1 MTLMR
6 HRYGYEA
13 DEPSDWT
20 GLDDTNPLDEPVIDY
35 SIWPPEP
42 PDPEEARDE
51 NLRRL
56 GKLTWRAIQLSA
68 VAAAGFAI
76 LFVRTAHTP
85 VATTQDVARPAGT
98 VAPPPSAT
106 PTPSPRHPRHKG
118 RGRDDNPAPSPAPD
132 VAAAPGTTAPGTT
145 APASPTL
152 APPTTPPAP
161 SPSPSPAQSTS
172 SGSHSGG

>member
-1 MTLMR
+1 MR

-13 DEPSDWT
+13 HEEPDWPEFSDT
-20 GLDDTNPLDEPVIDY
+20 DPADEPVIDY
-35 SIWPPEP
+35 TIWPPEP
-42 PDPEEARDE
+42 FEPEAARDE

-56 GKLTWRAIQLSA
+56 GKLTWRAVQLSA
-68 VAAAGFAI
+68 VAAAGFAV
-76 LFVRTAHTP
+76 LFVRTAPAP
-85 VATTQDVARPAGT
+85 VATSQDVARPAGT
-98 VAPPPSAT
+98 VAPPPS
-106 PTPSPRHPRHKG
+106 PTPSPRHPHHKG
-118 RGRDDNPAPSPAPD
+118 RAKGAQPAPTPAPD
-132 VAAAPGTTAPGTT
+132 AAVAPSSA

>member
-1 MTLMR
+1 MR

-13 DEPSDWT
+13 EEPDWPEFSDTEPSAD
-20 GLDDTNPLDEPVIDY
+20 PVIDY

-42 PDPEEARDE
+42 VEPEAARDE

-56 GKLTWRAIQLSA
+56 GKLTWRAVQVSA
-68 VAAAGFAI
+68 VAAAGFAV
-76 LFVRTAHTP
+76 LFVRTAPAP
-85 VATTQDVARPAGT
+85 VTTSQDVARPAGT
-98 VAPPPSAT
+98 VAPPA
-106 PTPSPRHPRHKG
+106 SPA
-118 RGRDDNPAPSPAPD
+118 PAPSLRHLRHQGRVGGDHAAPSPTPD
-132 VAAAPGTTAPGTT
+132 TAAAPGTS

>member
-1 MTLMR
+1 MR
-6 HRYGYEA
+6 HRHGYEA
-13 DEPSDWT
+13 DEQPD
-20 GLDDTNPLDEPVIDY
+20 GPEFADTADTAYAGEPVIDY

-42 PDPEEARDE
+42 PYPEEARDE
-51 NLRRL
+51 SLRRL
-56 GKLTWRAIQLSA
+56 GKLTWRAVQLSA

-76 LFVRTAHTP
+76 LFVRTAPAP
-85 VATTQDVARPAGT
+85 VTTSQNVARPAST
-98 VAPPPSAT
+98 LAPPTS
-106 PTPSPRHPRHKG
+106 PTPSPTPSAQHPHHRARG
-118 RGRDDNPAPSPAPD
+118 RGADDPAPSPAPD
-132 VAAAPGTTAPGTT
+132 AAVAPGSA

>member
-20 GLDDTNPLDEPVIDY
+20 GFDDTNPLDEPVIDY

-56 GKLTWRAIQLSA
+56 GKLTWRATLLSA
-68 VAAAGFAI
+68 VAAAGFAV
-76 LFVRTAHTP
+76 LFRAHRAHP
-85 VATTQDVARPAGT
+85 GRHHPGRGTTGGHRRPAT
-98 VAPPPSAT
+98 ERDPDAEPAAST
-106 PTPSPRHPRHKG
+106 PQGPGKRRQPRAVSR
-118 RGRDDNPAPSPAPD
+118 A
-132 VAAAPGTTAPGTT
+132 
-145 APASPTL
+145 
-152 APPTTPPAP
+152 
-161 SPSPSPAQSTS
+161 
-172 SGSHSGG
+172 

>member
-1 MTLMR
+1 MTFMR

-13 DEPSDWT
+13 HDEPDWPEFSDT
-20 GLDDTNPLDEPVIDY
+20 DPADEPIIDY
-35 SIWPPEP
+35 SIWPAEP
-42 PDPEEARDE
+42 IYPEEARDE
-51 NLRRL
+51 SMRRL

-98 VAPPPSAT
+98 VAPPPSPT
-106 PTPSPRHPRHKG
+106 PMPTPSPRHPRHKG
-118 RGRDDNPAPSPAPD
+118 RGTDDHPTPSPAPD
-132 VAAAPGTTAPGTT
+132 VAATPASA
-145 APASPTL
+145 APAAPTL

-172 SGSHSGG
+172 SGSHPGG

>member
-1 MTLMR
+1 MR

-13 DEPSDWT
+13 HDEPDWPEFSDT
-20 GLDDTNPLDEPVIDY
+20 DPASGPVIDY
-35 SIWPPEP
+35 TIWPPEP
-42 PDPEEARDE
+42 LEPEAARDE

-68 VAAAGFAI
+68 VAAAGFAV
-76 LFVRTAHTP
+76 LFVRTAPAP
-85 VATTQDVARPAGT
+85 VATSQDVARPAGT
-98 VAPPPSAT
+98 VAPPPS
-106 PTPSPRHPRHKG
+106 PTPSPSPQHPRHQG
-118 RGRDDNPAPSPAPD
+118 RGRDDHPAPSPAPD
-132 VAAAPGTTAPGTT
+132 TAAAPGSAASA
-145 APASPTL
+145 APAAPTL